1 MKLKLFLGT
10 VIMTVFLAGCSGSD
24 GGSGGGAYSLKITMD
39 GQTSS
44 YSNFIGDQGLATS
57 TNGDSVFAMAIG
69 SEGGASINITN
80 YDYVWEE
87 GDYSTASG
95 DDITLAV
102 IKGQVYYIANSDVSY
117 NITKL
122 TNTVIEGTYQGT
134 FEVGIGS
141 GIYEDISGSF
151 KAKVYDLG
159 N

>member
-10 VIMTVFLAGCSGSD
+10 IIMAAFLSGCSGSD
-24 GGSGGGAYSLKITMD
+24 GGSGGAYSLKIIMD

-44 YSNFIGDQGLATS
+44 YSKFIGDQGLANS
-57 TNGDSVFAMAIG
+57 GGNEIFAMAIG
-69 SEGGASINITN
+69 TEGGAAINITN

-87 GDYSTASG
+87 GDYSSASG
-95 DDITLAV
+95 DDITIV
-102 IKGQVYYIANSDVSY
+102 ISKGQSSYVSNTDVSY

-122 TNTVIEGTYQGT
+122 TDSVIEGTYEGT